1 MVCASPRLYEE
12 LTSCGHQE
20 LEAQVI
26 IAPSDESIGR
36 CGIVNV
42 RLRLS
47 CGLTRF
53 AKFGAHG
60 YPISPSRQPLVQGAE
75 DAGRQRRR
83 TRTRV
88 RRQRNLTW
96 WCGSGRCSASLRGV
110 TGPAGQNKKDESC
123 VVEAHATSFKRLLG
137 GQRLV

>member
-60 YPISPSRQPLVQGAE
+60 YPISASRQPLVQGAE

-83 TRTRV
+83 TRTRRPADYRWGFASV
-88 RRQRNLTW
+88 TEPTRR
-96 WCGSGRCSASLRGV
+96 
-110 TGPAGQNKKDESC
+110 ES
-123 VVEAHATSFKRLLG
+123 
-137 GQRLV
+137 